1 MPGRH
6 KHLMLLAA
14 CIACAALLAGCKK
27 NSSSEPAIGSAF
39 AGPITLN
46 LRDEISP
53 ASKVIATAKHGEKV
67 DILQV
72 RRRFVR
78 VRTPGGQQGW
88 TDSHNLLSA
97 RQMEGLQELAKTICK
112 APITR

>member
-6 KHLMLLAA
+6 KHLMLVAA
-14 CIACAALLAGCKK
+14 CVLFAAILAGCKK
-27 NSSSEPAIGSAF
+27 ETSKSPSIGTAF

-46 LRDEISP
+46 LRAEISP
-53 ASKVIATAKHGEKV
+53 SAKVIATAKHGEKV

-78 VRTPGGQQGW
+78 VRTPGGQEGW
-88 TDSHNLLSA
+88 TDSRNLLSA
-97 RQMEGLQELAKTICK
+97 KQMQNLDGLA
-112 APITR
+112 